1 MKKADIQALR
11 DVLRHV
17 ATSRQDIQTEVLRL
31 DEMLRQLLNPNTNH
45 EAQYY
50 QAVVTDLTAA
60 NERLT
65 EKNLSNSLALE
76 RLRNECQELRTIIS
90 ICNLYLAAVDGR
102 GMLDENDLLLDLTH
116 RVNAYLETK
125 KVAQ

>member
-1 MKKADIQALR
+1 MTDN
-11 DVLRHV
+11 
-17 ATSRQDIQTEVLRL
+17 
-31 DEMLRQLLNPNTNH
+31 NP

-65 EKNLSNSLALE
+65 EQNTQRLEHLE
-76 RLRNECQELRTIIS
+76 RLRVECQDLRTIIS
-90 ICNLYLAAVDGR
+90 VCNLYLAAVDGR
-102 GMLDENDLLLDLTH
+102 GMLDENDLLLDLTQ

-125 KVAQ
+125 KVTQ

>member
-1 MKKADIQALR
+1 M
-11 DVLRHV
+11 
-17 ATSRQDIQTEVLRL
+17 S
-31 DEMLRQLLNPNTNH
+31 NNSP

-65 EKNLSNSLALE
+65 EKNQTNMLALE

-90 ICNLYLAAVDGR
+90 VCNLYLAAVEGR
-102 GMLDENDLLLDLTH
+102 GMLDENDLLVDLTQ
-116 RVNAYLETK
+116 RLNAYMETK
-125 KVAQ
+125 KVTQ

>member
-1 MKKADIQALR
+1 M
-11 DVLRHV
+11 
-17 ATSRQDIQTEVLRL
+17 T
-31 DEMLRQLLNPNTNH
+31 NNNH

-76 RLRNECQELRTIIS
+76 RLRNECQELRTIMS
-90 ICNLYLAAVDGR
+90 VASLYLAAVEGR
-102 GMLDENDLLLDLTH
+102 GMLDENDLLLDLTQ
-116 RVNAYLETK
+116 RLNAYMETK
-125 KVAQ
+125 KVN

>member
-1 MKKADIQALR
+1 MTDN
-11 DVLRHV
+11 
-17 ATSRQDIQTEVLRL
+17 
-31 DEMLRQLLNPNTNH
+31 NP

-65 EKNLSNSLALE
+65 EQNTQRLEHLE
-76 RLRNECQELRTIIS
+76 RLRVECQDLLTIIS
-90 ICNLYLAAVDGR
+90 VCNLYLAAVDGR
-102 GMLDENDLLLDLTH
+102 GMLDENDLLLDLTQ

-125 KVAQ
+125 KVTQ

>member
-1 MKKADIQALR
+1 M
-11 DVLRHV
+11 
-17 ATSRQDIQTEVLRL
+17 T
-31 DEMLRQLLNPNTNH
+31 NTNH

>member
-1 MKKADIQALR
+1 MTDN
-11 DVLRHV
+11 
-17 ATSRQDIQTEVLRL
+17 
-31 DEMLRQLLNPNTNH
+31 NP

-65 EKNLSNSLALE
+65 EQNTQRLEHLE
-76 RLRNECQELRTIIS
+76 RLRVECQDQRTIIS
-90 ICNLYLAAVDGR
+90 VCNLYLAAVDGR
-102 GMLDENDLLLDLTH
+102 GMLDENDLLLDLTQ

-125 KVAQ
+125 KVTQ